1 LIIVAILVLLIQLK
15 IISKINPMKPS
26 ITLIGNG
33 KMALSI
39 AKGLSDTYAIEVIG
53 RDLSKLE
60 QFEKALQV
68 PIHKTLFKDAKC
80 EGKSLI
86 LCVKPANL
94 LEVSAFLKG
103 DAKALYSVLA
113 GTSLDAL
120 RNALSASGY
129 VRAMP
134 NLAAQ
139 NALSMTALVGD
150 ATLRDEAI
158 KLFSSIGMTLW
169 VESEKELDIATALSG
184 SGPAYLAL
192 VAEALCDG
200 AVREGLKRDDAM
212 VLMRGLFKGF
222 GELISTTHPALL
234 KDGVM
239 SPGGTTAAGY
249 GALEDAHVR
258 GGFMEAIRRAYERAK
273 GMK

>member
-1 LIIVAILVLLIQLK
+1 MIHRT
-15 IISKINPMKPS
+15 

-33 KMALSI
+33 KMALAI
-39 AKGLSDTYAIEVIG
+39 AKGLSPTFAIEVVG
-53 RDLSKLE
+53 RSLEKLE
-60 QFEKALQV
+60 QFETILGTSIQ
-68 PIHKTLFKDAKC
+68 KTLFKDAQC
-80 EGKSLI
+80 EGKSLV

-94 LEVSAFLKG
+94 AEIAPYLKG
-103 DAKALYSVLA
+103 EAKALYSVLA
-113 GTSLDAL
+113 GTPLKSLHSISAL
-120 RNALSASGY
+120 GY

-139 NALSMTALVGD
+139 SALSMTALVGD
-150 ATLRDEAI
+150 SALRQEAI
-158 KLFSSIGMTLW
+158 ELFSSIGMTLW

-212 VLMRGLFKGF
+212 VLMRGLFRGF
-222 GELISTTHPALL
+222 SELISTTHPALL

-249 GALEDAHVR
+249 GALEDSNVR
-258 GGFMEAIRRAYERAK
+258 IGFMEAIRRAYQRARE
-273 GMK
+273 MA